1 MLLGYCWLFM
11 SLQVDTLAS
20 LSKLAWLFGGFGQI
34 GGNKA
39 LSENGLFP
47 MTTAAPL
54 AKKSLFWPPT
64 DSVNRIPMLACRC
77 RTRSAKSRSEWARRT
92 KTAYTKRGSLT
103 RGTCPLPTPQKIRP
117 GGRKGLRGGVC
128 GWEKSRRL
136 DGCIEATEMVHKH
149 MHHKPGPH
157 HTQASYCFLL
167 GLSRLDNQQNIW
179 IQKSLKKSLI
189 WFDMDG
195 YWHQQTLALASGF
208 QSYGVG
214 YLTKGMAF
222 RVRYHFE
229 NVFCPWIPFYD
240 YDF

>member
-1 MLLGYCWLFM
+1 
-11 SLQVDTLAS
+11 
-20 LSKLAWLFGGFGQI
+20 
-34 GGNKA
+34 
-39 LSENGLFP
+39 
-47 MTTAAPL
+47 
-54 AKKSLFWPPT
+54 
-64 DSVNRIPMLACRC
+64 MLACRC

-103 RGTCPLPTPQKIRP
+103 RGTCPLPTPQKTRP

-149 MHHKPGPH
+149 MHHKHGPH

-179 IQKSLKKSLI
+179 FQKSFKKILNLI
-189 WFDMDG
+189 WHGWILTPTNISAGIWLTELWRGILDNRHG
-195 YWHQQTLALASGF
+195 L
-208 QSYGVG
+208 QSQISFW
-214 YLTKGMAF
+214 KS
-222 RVRYHFE
+222 
-229 NVFCPWIPFYD
+229 FCPFLFLFMI